1 VSEGSEGEAGDQRD
15 RATRFPSAAGN
26 TALSAAARPISWPGL
41 AGHAGPRPRAGAWLP
56 FVLIVATVLGA
67 TLAVPVLPPLRFAY
81 LAPELRVALET
92 GAALIGMLA
101 AVIVVRGW
109 HDGTRLDRLAIAAGL
124 ATMALTSAALTGMLA
139 LAGAGGPRAVIAVSG
154 TLVGSLLLAAGA
166 FLPARRPRRTGVAVA
181 SMVAVSVVA
190 FGAVAAT
197 VAIALGG
204 LVSRPGNLDLARP
217 QLIQPVEA
225 LAFQIVMVL
234 SFAIAAV
241 GLVARGVRV
250 GDRFVRRLGL
260 AVVLYAF
267 AKLHYLLLPPIG
279 AEWVH
284 AGDVLR
290 LLFCAVVLWAAVG
303 ELARK
308 LASDAAARERRRI
321 ARDLHDGVAQEL
333 AYIQRRAARLQ
344 GVPGA
349 EIAGAAERALLDSRW
364 AIEHL
369 ARPPDEPLDRV
380 LARHASVIAAR
391 SGVAVSFAASGAAD
405 AGPEV
410 RDALARILG
419 EAVANAR
426 HGNATRVHIE
436 LLSEPLRLRVIDDG
450 SGFDTSAGTPGF
462 GLGGMR
468 ERAALVGAQLRV
480 RSGPG
485 AGTEVAV
492 ELS

>member
-1 VSEGSEGEAGDQRD
+1 
-15 RATRFPSAAGN
+15 
-26 TALSAAARPISWPGL
+26 LSAAARPIPWPGL
-41 AGHAGPRPRAGAWLP
+41 AGHVGRRPRAGAWLP
-56 FVLIVATVLGA
+56 FALVVGAALGA

-81 LAPELRVALET
+81 PAPELRVALET
-92 GAALIGMLA
+92 GAALAGMLA
-101 AVIVVRGW
+101 AVIVARGW
-109 HDGTRLDRLAIAAGL
+109 RDGARLDRLAIAAGL

-139 LAGAGGPRAVIAVSG
+139 LGGTGGPRAVIAVSG

-181 SMVAVSVVA
+181 TIAAAAVVA
-190 FGAVAAT
+190 CGVVAAT
-197 VAIALGG
+197 VAVALEG
-204 LVSRPGNLDLARP
+204 LPAPPPSLDLARP

-234 SFAIAAV
+234 SFAVAAV
-241 GLVARGVRV
+241 GLAVRGVGT

-290 LLFCAVVLWAAVG
+290 LLYCAVVLWAAAA
-303 ELARK
+303 ELAGK
-308 LASDAAARERRRI
+308 LATDAAARERRRI

-344 GVPGA
+344 GLPGA

-391 SGVAVSFAASGAAD
+391 SGVEVSFSASGTVE

-410 RDALARILG
+410 REALVRILG

-426 HGNATRVHIE
+426 HGNATRVHVS
-436 LLSEPLRLRVIDDG
+436 LSSEPLRLRVIDDG
-450 SGFDTSAGTPGF
+450 AGFDAGAGAPGF

-468 ERAALVGAQLRV
+468 ERAALVGARLRV